1 MLRRGTLLTLA
12 VLTLPANVLAQSEP
26 GHIYEVSW
34 YRAHPGVEAEYSEI
48 YREYLRPVLDEM
60 ARRGDIVSYLDL
72 VTTVGAISEATHMLV
87 VEYPNWAALDQ
98 LDARQDAAAEEVI
111 GRPYSE
117 VWEESVAPLR
127 LHVRTEVY
135 SSTAQP

>member
-111 GRPYSE
+111 GRSYSE